1 MDIKPMTKELHHVW
15 ITGDRKFFL
24 NKKEAEVHQEL
35 YEASCREKSK
45 EEK

>member
-24 NKKEAEVHQEL
+24 DKKEAEAHQRL
-35 YEASCREKSK
+35 YEAYCREK
-45 EEK
+45 EDE